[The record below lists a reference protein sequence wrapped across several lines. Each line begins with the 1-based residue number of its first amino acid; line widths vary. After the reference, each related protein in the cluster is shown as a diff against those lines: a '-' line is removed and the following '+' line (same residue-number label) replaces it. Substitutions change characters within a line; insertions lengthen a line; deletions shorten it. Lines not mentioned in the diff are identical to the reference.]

1 MAERRRKTVR
11 KTGRGTRRRKNG
23 GGRRFLFAL
32 LLFIAAAAAAVYFTS
47 ETPHERRGPVRP
59 ESAAES
65 VLDTVRESA
74 EEIFEETPRE
84 EKAAPEKKSAP
95 EKKAAAEKRAPAKQE
110 AAPAAAPAEKE
121 TAKGP
126 APGSLRGRLAVC
138 IDDGGGG
145 VGAKVGA
152 GIDDGGRDLDSQRV
166 YEQMGIP
173 LTLAVMP
180 NQPYTQEAAARWAAA
195 GLPVIIHQPMES
207 VSGAAAEKVL
217 LLTTMDSAAQR
228 QILADSFRQIPQAVG
243 LNNHQGSK
251 ATTDRRTMDTVM
263 AALAAR
269 GMFFFDSAT
278 NTTTAADAAAAAAG
292 VPYVR
297 NQLFVDNSADVEE
310 IKAMIRKGAR
320 MAAAN
325 GSAVIIGHCRPHTAE
340 AFRQAVPELRRAGIE
355 FEYLS
360 SLTH

>member
-1 MAERRRKTVR
+1 
-11 KTGRGTRRRKNG
+11 
-23 GGRRFLFAL
+23 
-32 LLFIAAAAAAVYFTS
+32 
-47 ETPHERRGPVRP
+47 
-59 ESAAES
+59 
-65 VLDTVRESA
+65 
-74 EEIFEETPRE
+74 
-84 EKAAPEKKSAP
+84 
-95 EKKAAAEKRAPAKQE
+95 
-110 AAPAAAPAEKE
+110 
-121 TAKGP
+121 
-126 APGSLRGRLAVC
+126 
-138 IDDGGGG
+138 
-145 VGAKVGA
+145 
-152 GIDDGGRDLDSQRV
+152 
-166 YEQMGIP
+166 
-173 LTLAVMP
+173 
-180 NQPYTQEAAARWAAA
+180 
-195 GLPVIIHQPMES
+195 MES

-355 FEYLS
+355 FVYLS

>member
-11 KTGRGTRRRKNG
+11 RTGRGTRRRKDG

-47 ETPHERRGPVRP
+47 ETPHERRGPARP

-65 VLDTVRESA
+65 VLDTMRESA

-84 EKAAPEKKSAP
+84 EKTAPEKKSAP
-95 EKKAAAEKRAPAKQE
+95 EKKAAEKRAPAKQE

-138 IDDGGGG
+138 
-145 VGAKVGA
+145 
-152 GIDDGGRDLDSQRV
+152 IDDGGRDLDSQRV

-355 FEYLS
+355 FVYLS

>member
-84 EKAAPEKKSAP
+84 EKTAPEKKSAP
-95 EKKAAAEKRAPAKQE
+95 EKKAAEKRAPAKQE

-138 IDDGGGG
+138 
-145 VGAKVGA
+145 
-152 GIDDGGRDLDSQRV
+152 IDDGGRDLDSQRV

-355 FEYLS
+355 FVYLS

>member
-11 KTGRGTRRRKNG
+11 RTGRGTRRRKDG

-47 ETPHERRGPVRP
+47 ETPHERRGPARP

-65 VLDTVRESA
+65 VLDTMRESA

-95 EKKAAAEKRAPAKQE
+95 EKKAAEKRAPAKQE

-138 IDDGGGG
+138 IDDGG
-145 VGAKVGA
+145 
-152 GIDDGGRDLDSQRV
+152 RDLDSQRV

-195 GLPVIIHQPMES
+195 GLLVIIHQPMES

-355 FEYLS
+355 FVYLS

>member
-11 KTGRGTRRRKNG
+11 RTGRGTRRRKNG

-84 EKAAPEKKSAP
+84 EKAAPEKRSAP
-95 EKKAAAEKRAPAKQE
+95 EKKAAEKRAPAKQE

-126 APGSLRGRLAVC
+126 APDSLRGRLAVC
-138 IDDGGGG
+138 
-145 VGAKVGA
+145 
-152 GIDDGGRDLDSQRV
+152 IDDGGRDLDSQRV

-180 NQPYTQEAAARWAAA
+180 NQPYTQEAAARWVAA

-217 LLTTMDSAAQR
+217 LLTTMDSATQR

-355 FEYLS
+355 FVYLS

>member
-1 MAERRRKTVR
+1 MQERCGAEGVCMAERRRKTVR
-11 KTGRGTRRRKNG
+11 RTGRGTRRRKNG

-95 EKKAAAEKRAPAKQE
+95 EKKAAEKRAPAKQE

-138 IDDGGGG
+138 
-145 VGAKVGA
+145 
-152 GIDDGGRDLDSQRV
+152 IDDGGRDLDSQRV

-355 FEYLS
+355 FVYLS

>member
-11 KTGRGTRRRKNG
+11 RTGRGTRRRKNG

-65 VLDTVRESA
+65 VLDTMRESA

-95 EKKAAAEKRAPAKQE
+95 EKKAAEKRAPAKQE

-138 IDDGGGG
+138 
-145 VGAKVGA
+145 
-152 GIDDGGRDLDSQRV
+152 IDDGGRDLDSQRV

-217 LLTTMDSAAQR
+217 LLTTIDSAAQR

-355 FEYLS
+355 FVYLS

>member
-1 MAERRRKTVR
+1 MQERCGAEGVCMAERRRKTVR
-11 KTGRGTRRRKNG
+11 KAGRGTRRRKNG

-110 AAPAAAPAEKE
+110 AAPAAALAEKE

-138 IDDGGGG
+138 
-145 VGAKVGA
+145 
-152 GIDDGGRDLDSQRV
+152 IDDGGRDLDSQRV

-355 FEYLS
+355 FVYLS

>member
-11 KTGRGTRRRKNG
+11 RTGRGTRRRKDG

-32 LLFIAAAAAAVYFTS
+32 LLFIATAAAAVYFTS
-47 ETPHERRGPVRP
+47 ETPHERRGPARP

-65 VLDTVRESA
+65 VLDTMRESA

-84 EKAAPEKKSAP
+84 EKTAPEKKSAP
-95 EKKAAAEKRAPAKQE
+95 EKKAAEKRAPAKQE

-138 IDDGGGG
+138 IDDGG
-145 VGAKVGA
+145 
-152 GIDDGGRDLDSQRV
+152 RDLDSQRV

-180 NQPYTQEAAARWAAA
+180 NQPYTQEAAARWTAA

-325 GSAVIIGHCRPHTAE
+325 GNAVIIGHCRPHTAE

-355 FEYLS
+355 FVYLS